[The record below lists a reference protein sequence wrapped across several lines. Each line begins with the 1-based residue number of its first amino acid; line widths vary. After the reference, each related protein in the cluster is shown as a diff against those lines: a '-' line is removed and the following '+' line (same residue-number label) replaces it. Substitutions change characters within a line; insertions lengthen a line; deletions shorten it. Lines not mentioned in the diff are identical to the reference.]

1 MKRLVL
7 AYRTMAYITGV
18 LIIVLVFAGVPL
30 QFAFGQPL
38 IDAVVG
44 TIHGWLYVVY
54 VIIAFILSVKLKMR
68 TLSPQVLILLLA
80 GIIPIATFV
89 VERWMMRTRIAPALA
104 AEAAASSASAGNPAA
119 TTRR

>member
-30 QFAFGQPL
+30 QFAFNQPF
-38 IDAVVG
+38 IDAVIG
-44 TIHGWLYVVY
+44 TIHGWLYVIY
-54 VIIAFILSVKLKMR
+54 VIIAFTLSMKLKMR

-104 AEAAASSASAGNPAA
+104 AEAAASPASPGNPAE
-119 TTRR
+119 TTPR

>member
-38 IDAVVG
+38 VDAIVG
-44 TIHGWLYVVY
+44 TVHGWLYIVY
-54 VIIAFILSVKLKMR
+54 VIIAFALSLKLRMR

-80 GIIPIATFV
+80 GIIPVATFV
-89 VERWMMRTRIAPALA
+89 VERWMMRTYIAPALA
-104 AEAAASSASAGNPAA
+104 AEAAGSPSAGSPAETA
-119 TTRR
+119 RR